1 MVRCEVDTTIDVTS
15 KDLHLDTSHP
25 EIVPIGHKDFGGDNM
40 VNKPVVIV
48 KMRRGQEL
56 KLKAVAVKVK
66 VGRNVHFFQFVHA
79 VLLVGSLQNPQKTCS
94 WMADTTHFK
103 YRKYQD

>member
-1 MVRCEVDTTIDVTS
+1 MCRGFLRHAHFLGSRIAWPVTFRSAVANIPLGFLIFRCEVDTTIDVTS

-56 KLKAVAVKVK
+56 KLKAVAVKV
-66 VGRNVHFFQFVHA
+66 R
-79 VLLVGSLQNPQKTCS
+79 L
-94 WMADTTHFK
+94 
-103 YRKYQD
+103 R